1 MYPDLELRSNGVS
14 TPFEKQKKTLLNYIP
29 NVVEAF
35 KGIRKVSNYY
45 RRILVQNKPKG
56 KPTYKDKIEKMF
68 DITLRQGNVNKV
80 AGMLNSSMIPVN
92 HGDILHRLFLGI

>member
-1 MYPDLELRSNGVS
+1 MKNMYPDLELRSNGVS

-45 RRILVQNKPKG
+45 RRILVKKKPKG
-56 KPTYKDKIEKMF
+56 KLTYKDNTKNIEGINHLCKE
-68 DITLRQGNVNKV
+68 R
-80 AGMLNSSMIPVN
+80 IPVGN
-92 HGDILHRLFLGI
+92 LC